1 MDWHIEGE
9 IIDRNAPVVE
19 VPETYLESMKGNLTR
34 EAEHLKDKKESK
46 IRELKLKKLG
56 DRQEER
62 PTIRLV

>member
-1 MDWHIEGE
+1 
-9 IIDRNAPVVE
+9 VE